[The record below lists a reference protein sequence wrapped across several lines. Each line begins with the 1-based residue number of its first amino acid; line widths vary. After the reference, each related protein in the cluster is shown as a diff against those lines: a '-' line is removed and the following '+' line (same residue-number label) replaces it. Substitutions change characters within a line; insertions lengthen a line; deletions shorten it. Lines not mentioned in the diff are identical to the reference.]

1 MVRCRP
7 ALNASVAVAVFYFS
21 GHGSKCQEKEF
32 MLCKDWQEGDGSP
45 GDIDLAKRRYGVS
58 LESVITI
65 MNGAQASIV
74 LLDACRSYFDRDNNL
89 SLSWISLQPTST
101 TRGVT
106 EDDLSGGTRYRRLEP
121 SVDPCKILVGYS
133 CSDGSF
139 AMDGFQRSEQSPYTT
154 ALLEVNRY
162 CASHVHDTALRF
174 ELIMC
179 ARTLWLRITAYERS
193 KSCARCAVPGV

>member
-1 MVRCRP
+1 
-7 ALNASVAVAVFYFS
+7 
-21 GHGSKCQEKEF
+21 